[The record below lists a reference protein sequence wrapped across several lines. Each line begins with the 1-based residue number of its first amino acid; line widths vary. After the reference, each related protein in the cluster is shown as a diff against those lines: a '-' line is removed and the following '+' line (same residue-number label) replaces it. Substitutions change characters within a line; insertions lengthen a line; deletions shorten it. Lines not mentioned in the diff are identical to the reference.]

1 MARVVLIGGDAAL
14 LEGLAQSLAAAGH
27 HTSVSASTAAAREAF
42 RADPPLVV
50 VAERRMGAELT
61 RTKLAPG
68 GALLLFRATEDEEA
82 APLPPAAQRAA
93 LADLTLPLERH
104 RLLALVA
111 YEDQRAASR
120 GRVSIPTPPA
130 HRAL

>member
-1 MARVVLIGGDAAL
+1 MARVVLIGEDAAL

-27 HTSVSASTAAAREAF
+27 VTSVSANTVVAREGF

-50 VAERRMGAELT
+50 IADRRMGAELT

-68 GALLLFRATEDEEA
+68 GALVLFRAADDGEP
-82 APLPPAAQRAA
+82 APLSPAAQRAA

-111 YEDQRAASR
+111 HVDERAAST
-120 GRVSIPTPPA
+120 GRTRIPTPPA